1 MKNIIAIAMVMMVA
15 HSHALS
21 IPDTTL
27 HRRDALRAVL
37 GGGAFAIMSPALAG
51 EADAKKVEDSLAAT
65 VEKDAKEAAK
75 EAMRLRIEASKKN
88 YRPASSL
95 GFLDARYGGGDKGK
109 KEESSSGGNP
119 GGLFED
125 L

>member
-1 MKNIIAIAMVMMVA
+1 MKNIIAIAIVMMVA

-75 EAMRLRIEASKKN
+75 EAMRMRIEASKKN
-88 YRPASSL
+88 WVMALLAPALSL
-95 GFLDARYGGGDKGK
+95 RFRLSRSA
-109 KEESSSGGNP
+109 SGEAASGWVS
-119 GGLFED
+119 G
-125 L
+125 